1 MHQANKRKL
10 NAYRIAHKLKDYAL
24 EVVSGIQNNDE
35 TITQLVNSIKRLEQL
50 TIEKDVINSKLNEK
64 VKKYPIYDVIKHL
77 PCVGENLLLSLS
89 SELLNIDNYKSA
101 KQLVAYAGL
110 DPSILQSGKENGEH
124 YSITKK
130 GNGLLRSKLYL
141 LVKLMLSNN
150 KDNVVTR
157 FYLKKKNSGLP
168 NKAAVIATCRKLLT
182 VIYGM
187 NKNKTF
193 ILQ

>member
-1 MHQANKRKL
+1 
-10 NAYRIAHKLKDYAL
+10 
-24 EVVSGIQNNDE
+24 
-35 TITQLVNSIKRLEQL
+35 
-50 TIEKDVINSKLNEK
+50 
-64 VKKYPIYDVIKHL
+64 
-77 PCVGENLLLSLS
+77 
-89 SELLNIDNYKSA
+89 
-101 KQLVAYAGL
+101 
-110 DPSILQSGKENGEH
+110 
-124 YSITKK
+124 
-130 GNGLLRSKLYL
+130 
-141 LVKLMLSNN
+141 MLSNN